1 MSKLKKVTPISKTDN
16 ESLPTQEEYKR
27 KMRKANSDLDRYF
40 IDELIDVTSNQE
52 GNWVEDYVEPAGDSE
67 WEEILE
73 EGEIEENKSQS
84 SRNDTLDGYSSA
96 TIELARTAMLMRL
109 RTMSKEQE
117 ELNKKQKAGND
128 R

>member
-52 GNWVEDYVEPAGDSE
+52 GNWVEDYVEPAGDLE